1 MKVLVFCFFVS
12 SVRTCGT
19 SWWSKSGSQIIRTSA
34 VSHRRVIFYTFTLL
48 FLAVLRFSGLFLGRL
63 VHEVQMK
70 AERRL
75 CVVVSASAL
84 FALLYCSSYSVFDF
98 LRPGSYFEFE
108 N

>member
-1 MKVLVFCFFVS
+1 MID
-12 SVRTCGT
+12 G
-19 SWWSKSGSQIIRTSA
+19 KSGSQIIRTSA
-34 VSHRRVIFYTFTLL
+34 VSHRRVIFYTFTPDVVKSVCFFFRFL

-84 FALLYCSSYSVFDF
+84 FALLYWSSYLVFDF
-98 LRPGSYFEFE
+98 LRPGS
-108 N
+108 